1 MTCVLQLVLCSAPSV
16 PQPVFTITEKAPTRA
31 FSPTSAFTFKTG
43 EGPSRGLLRDC
54 TTSPINRFA
63 ALAVQCDA
71 GVFIVMV
78 GAAV

>member
-1 MTCVLQLVLCSAPSV
+1 MKAVVAAFNQ
-16 PQPVFTITEKAPTRA
+16 EKA
-31 FSPTSAFTFKTG
+31 
-43 EGPSRGLLRDC
+43 LRDC